1 MTPLVQ
7 SLIATFLVSAISLIG
22 VFFVRWSERVEEVL
36 LGFAAGVL
44 LATAFLDLFPEAVAH
59 GAADRNIFTAA
70 LAAMVLFFVLE
81 RLIHSFHLHEESHA
95 SASGYLILIGD
106 GLHNMIDGIVIAAS
120 FLVSPELG
128 ITTTVAVSAHEI
140 PQEIADYG
148 ILVRRFSRARALLLN
163 FVSGLT
169 ALAGAVLC
177 WGFREVI
184 EPHLGWALTGTA
196 GMFIYIAASD
206 LIPELH
212 HVRRRGSW
220 AHTLPLLAGIAV
232 IALLVATLPR

>member
-59 GAADRNIFTAA
+59 GAADRHIFTAA

-232 IALLVATLPR
+232 IALLVAVLPR